1 MIHQKV
7 SQDTRD
13 PEGAKHKITLL
24 PENISLKDHFLIL
37 LGKSRLGGEATLG
50 SIQLRPYFKAQSSV
64 KESARG
70 LLLF

>member
-37 LGKSRLGGEATLG
+37 LGKCRLGGEVTLG
-50 SIQLRPYFKAQSSV
+50 SIQLRPYFKAQSCV

-70 LLLF
+70 LLLL